1 MLLVLR
7 ARDVRREA
15 GRLLPVPVP
24 EVRPVPARLGDE
36 PRCLHLRVRCRSQ
49 RRGAE
54 LDPRVRDLLRPPDAR
69 VDPGHVPHRAACAVP
84 AVGTDQASECVSLA
98 FVEQFALPLF
108 GWIGGHHFVALLAS

>member
-49 RRGAE
+49 RRRAQ
-54 LDPRVRDLLRPPDAR
+54 LDPGVRDLLRPPDAR
-69 VDPGHVPHRAACAVP
+69 VDPGHVPHRAVSAVP

-98 FVEQFALPLF
+98 FVEQFALPRLR
-108 GWIGGHHFVALLAS
+108 GIGGHHFVALLAS

>member
-1 MLLVLR
+1 MLVLR

-15 GRLLPVPVP
+15 GRLVPVPVP
-24 EVRPVPARLGDE
+24 EVRPVPARLRDE
-36 PRCLHLRVRCRSQ
+36 PWCLHLRVRCRSQ

-54 LDPRVRDLLRPPDAR
+54 LDPGVRDLLRPPDAR

-84 AVGTDQASECVSLA
+84 AVGTDQASERVSLA

>member
-24 EVRPVPARLGDE
+24 EVRPVPARLRDE

-49 RRGAE
+49 RCRAQQDHG
-54 LDPRVRDLLRPPDAR
+54 VRDLLRPADAR
-69 VDPGHVPHRAACAVP
+69 VDTWHVPHRAVRAVA

-98 FVEQFALPLF
+98 FVEQFALPRLR
-108 GWIGGHHFVALLAS
+108 GIGGHHFVALLAS

>member
-36 PRCLHLRVRCRSQ
+36 PWCLHLRVRCRSQ

-84 AVGTDQASECVSLA
+84 AVGTDQASESASLA